1 MVQNAWYSNGPPSHL
16 ALPFEYQTSI
26 LSGIS
31 MNPVFGIQMV
41 LFLFQMK
48 LAQVLMTSGQ
58 KRRLVF
64 RDLEEPSIQLDQTF
78 NGFVM
83 NRTPICQAQDIKTF
97 WKLSKDSV
105 ANPLT
110 KVMTKT
116 YF

>member
-1 MVQNAWYSNGPPSHL
+1 
-16 ALPFEYQTSI
+16 
-26 LSGIS
+26 
-31 MNPVFGIQMV
+31 
-41 LFLFQMK
+41 MK

-64 RDLEEPSIQLDQTF
+64 RDFEEGSIELDQTF
-78 NGFVM
+78 KGFLT
-83 NRTPICQAQDIKTF
+83 NRKAICEAQDIKTF
-97 WKLSKDSV
+97 WKLSKDCV